1 MKNQAV
7 SRGCFAAALRLLARR
22 DHSCAELSGKLEER
36 GFSRNQI
43 QRAVDRC
50 LRFYYLDDERFA
62 LAYAEQLQRRGYGC
76 RRIQQ
81 MLADKG
87 VAHETISGC
96 LEALCSDAVQI
107 RDCRKAVIKKL
118 NKNPSPDASPEAKA
132 KLHRF
137 LLGRG
142 FSPTI
147 IRQVLDEQAGRTIV

>member
-1 MKNQAV
+1 MKNQADA
-7 SRGCFAAALRLLARR
+7 RDCFTVALRLLARR
-22 DHSCAELSGKLEER
+22 DHSCSELSRKLDER
-36 GFSRNQI
+36 GFSRDQI
-43 QRAVDRC
+43 QRAVERC
-50 LRFYYLDDERFA
+50 LRFQYLDDERFA
-62 LAYAEQLQRRGYGC
+62 ATYTEQLQRRGYGC

-81 MLADKG
+81 MLADKA

-118 NKNPSPDASPEAKA
+118 NKNPSPDASPEARA

-142 FSPTI
+142 FSPAI